1 MRFATDL
8 VSILDSTLEV
18 GVGTGIPLMHPGE
31 ALETDLLLCAFLGL
45 VLGAQSVVDGAVN
58 NLVAGLD
65 TKLSFESVVLVAEG
79 TLPILLLVLLDL
91 VWNGLLLG
99 FLAATPVPW
108 LAGLSSS
115 SESLA
120 VPVTPKRL
128 SFFAAL
134 SPLGRSSRSQGV
146 F

>member
-1 MRFATDL
+1 MVRFATDL

-65 TKLSFESVVLVAEG
+65 SKLSFEGVVLVAEG

-99 FLAATPVPW
+99 FLAAALVVGRLVIIIRVFGRTSDSEEVEFKIPVIFVR
-108 LAGLSSS
+108 
-115 SESLA
+115 SL
-120 VPVTPKRL
+120 
-128 SFFAAL
+128 
-134 SPLGRSSRSQGV
+134 
-146 F
+146 